1 MPGKPPPKELLPR
14 PLRLLLGATSVG
26 ASQENLR
33 SAVEGKVVLVTGASS
48 GVGEASAVRLGAAGA
63 TVLLVARRAELLEQ
77 LRDGIVASGGSA
89 YAYPTDMADVEAVG
103 AMAEQVL
110 ADHGHVDV
118 VVSNA
123 GLSIRRWIS
132 DSYDRFHDFQR
143 TIDVNYLGPVR
154 LLLGL
159 LPSMRERGEGHIVN
173 IATTGVDMP
182 PVQWSAYIA
191 SKNAMETWLR
201 GVAPEIRA
209 DGVTTT
215 SIHLQMVRSPMLGPF
230 RMWRY
235 MPGMSP
241 DEAARMVS
249 RAIVDRPRT
258 ISPWWARLSAPIQD
272 LAQRQIEESI
282 ASRVQLSNPASR
294 KSADP
299 KRVQRYK
306 AVGRASIAADEAVG
320 GLLTIRASGAV
331 RPIRPDR
338 LARAALARRRYGLTP
353 AYAIAAGAEL
363 NPQHDAVI
371 DEQGSV
377 TFAELNER
385 SRTQA
390 AALQGHLD
398 LDDRKRVALMARN
411 HRGFVEAAAA
421 AMRLGCDL
429 VLLNYDYAGPQLGEV
444 LDREGV
450 DLAIHDEEFSTVFE
464 QSGFSG
470 PRVLSSLSG
479 DGDAGLPTLET
490 LCEWG
495 GPDPRAPRE
504 PGKFVL
510 MTSGT
515 TGTPKGVSR
524 EIDPRALIG
533 MAWGGLRT
541 LSRIKPT
548 PRSGAPFV
556 LPPPLFHMYGF
567 YVMLGAHLYGS
578 PIVIRSKFDPEGILE
593 DVERTG
599 AEVLCIVP
607 TMLKRIMDLPSEK
620 RRHDT
625 SSLRMVP
632 CGAAPLPPELAI
644 NFMDEFGD
652 ILYNAYAS
660 TESGGGTLATP
671 ADLRAAPGT
680 VGRAAGGVEVRILD
694 DEGVELP
701 KGETGR
707 VFLKTAMLFDGYSG
721 GGTKDMIDGFMR
733 SGDVGHLDRKGRLFI
748 EGRDDDMILSGG
760 ENVYPQ
766 EIEELLVAHDAVADA
781 GVIGVPDPDFGQ
793 RLAAFVVLKEGS
805 KASSEELRAYVK
817 AHLARYKV
825 PREVEF
831 LDELPRTST
840 GKLKRRALVP
850 D

>member
-1 MPGKPPPKELLPR
+1 MPSKPPPRELLPR
-14 PLRLLLGATSVG
+14 PLRILMGATSVG
-26 ASQENLR
+26 TSQERLR

-63 TVLLVARRAELLEQ
+63 RVLLVARRAELLEQ
-77 LRDGIVASGGSA
+77 LRDEIVASGGSA
-89 YAYPTDMADVEAVG
+89 HAYPTDMADVEAVG

-132 DSYDRFHDFQR
+132 DSYERFHDFQR

-154 LLLGL
+154 LLLAL

-272 LAQRQIEESI
+272 LAQRQIEAAI
-282 ASRVQLSNPASR
+282 AGRVQLSNPASR
-294 KSADP
+294 AGADP
-299 KRVQRYK
+299 KRVHRYK

-338 LARAALARRRYGLTP
+338 LARSAMARRRYGLTP

-363 NPQHDAVI
+363 HPQREAVI
-371 DEQGSV
+371 DEHGSV

-385 SRTQA
+385 SRAQA

-450 DLAIHDEEFSTVFE
+450 DLAIHDDDFSEVFE
-464 QSGFSG
+464 ESGFSG
-470 PRVLSSLSG
+470 PRVLSSPSE

-490 LCEWG
+490 LCDWG

-548 PRSGAPFV
+548 PRSGDAVRTAAAALSHVRLLRDARRAP
-556 LPPPLFHMYGF
+556 LRI
-567 YVMLGAHLYGS
+567 AD
-578 PIVIRSKFDPEGILE
+578 RDPQ
-593 DVERTG
+593 
-599 AEVLCIVP
+599 
-607 TMLKRIMDLPSEK
+607 
-620 RRHDT
+620 
-625 SSLRMVP
+625 SLRP
-632 CGAAPLPPELAI
+632 GGCARRCRAHGRGSALHRADDAEADHGPARREAPL
-644 NFMDEFGD
+644 
-652 ILYNAYAS
+652 
-660 TESGGGTLATP
+660 
-671 ADLRAAPGT
+671 
-680 VGRAAGGVEVRILD
+680 
-694 DEGVELP
+694 
-701 KGETGR
+701 
-707 VFLKTAMLFDGYSG
+707 
-721 GGTKDMIDGFMR
+721 
-733 SGDVGHLDRKGRLFI
+733 
-748 EGRDDDMILSGG
+748 
-760 ENVYPQ
+760 
-766 EIEELLVAHDAVADA
+766 
-781 GVIGVPDPDFGQ
+781 
-793 RLAAFVVLKEGS
+793 
-805 KASSEELRAYVK
+805 
-817 AHLARYKV
+817 
-825 PREVEF
+825 
-831 LDELPRTST
+831 
-840 GKLKRRALVP
+840 
-850 D
+850 